1 MTARTASLT
10 EQQRRSV
17 DVLRPFLG
25 ADADA
30 LYEANGRS
38 LRKLAYF
45 ARDSSLPCCQQLVTG
60 LALAQELLVEE
71 LTASSVFDSPTAVAD
86 FLKLH
91 FAGQPYESFAVMYLD
106 ARNALLAFEDV
117 FRGTLTQTSV
127 YPREILKRALHFN
140 CASVIL
146 SHYHPSDGVQA
157 SRADE
162 VLTHTLRNALAMV
175 DVRVLD
181 HLIIAGGRSTSMA
194 EHGLI

>member
-1 MTARTASLT
+1 MTGSLDFTA
-10 EQQRRSV
+10 QQRRIV
-17 DVLRPFLG
+17 DALRPILG
-25 ADADA
+25 AEADA

-71 LTASSVFDSPTAVAD
+71 LSTGSVLDSPAAVAN

-127 YPREILKRALHFN
+127 YPREILKRALHHN
-140 CASVIL
+140 CACVIL
-146 SHYHPSDGVQA
+146 SHNHPSGGVDP

-162 VLTHTLRNALAMV
+162 VITQTLRSALAMV

-181 HLIIAGGRSTSMA
+181 HLIIAGDRYTSFA
-194 EHGLI
+194 QRGLV